1 MYFYVLDVYLM
12 SNRTLKALMCVI
24 GLWFC
29 TCIVAMTAETA
40 LERAIAVLMVS
51 GSAFA
56 TTLVYCI
63 EEE

>member
-1 MYFYVLDVYLM
+1 M
-12 SNRTLKALMCVI
+12 SNTILKALMCVI
-24 GLWFC
+24 GLWVF

>member
-1 MYFYVLDVYLM
+1 M

-51 GSAFA
+51 GSTFA

-63 EEE
+63 EKE